1 MQDYGTF
8 FGLDPRTTVW
18 FVAQIHLMFAGFVL
32 GVPMFA
38 VVVEIVGARTRDPR
52 FDRLARDFARLLS
65 VAAATTA
72 ALGGLLV
79 FVLLGL
85 YPTFTTHLAGVF
97 RASFFLYGLV
107 FFGEAFVLYFWFYS
121 WDRLRSTE
129 LRSQLMARGFFAAT
143 LGMVLVGVGVF
154 SFASPD
160 VHGLRDAGRTE
171 GERVERWA
179 GQLGPWLARAVE
191 DGEEVAEYLADPI
204 DQLTTYDVS
213 LVQGDP
219 DAAARIQRSSE
230 LLLATAVRLGEDRDL
245 TVDAAPERLTE
256 SAVVLA
262 ADLVSDAATSA
273 AGASAAHW
281 KRLLAIGLLALLL
294 SCLGAA
300 FTSAKALHV
309 WFGILLNLMGL
320 ALLLIANSW
329 VTYTMSPT
337 GVHEASGEFVGTT
350 WQATTNPLWNPLNLH
365 RVLANMVLGGFVAA
379 AYAAVRSLAART
391 DEARER
397 YDWMGYVGNFVG
409 MAALLPLPFA
419 GYYLGREIYGYS
431 PIMGNDMMGGAFSW
445 SFILQALLIG
455 MLFLGANYYLWV
467 GMQRIPG
474 ANRYRRYVPWNT
486 ALLVLCFAIWLT
498 PHNLPLGADERAL
511 MAGESFHP
519 VLKYF
524 GLMSAKNAA
533 VNLIIVSTFFSF
545 LMYRRANRGTLRP
558 FTEQGVGAKIVLL
571 STLATVLAG
580 LAWYASA
587 VRGMDPASIGVDEGA
602 RWIFD
607 GAVFS
612 LLAQAAVCVVAV
624 AMTLVDRG
632 KAAQMLVL
640 GSTVA
645 LATLFLGAWGF
656 VAMTGASGFLTS
668 LAVCQTLIVLSCL
681 LLVTVIDV
689 LLFRGAKVI
698 GRIRWGAIPRRAS
711 YALIWNCVAVVM
723 LMGLMGYVRS
733 GLREDWHVY
742 GVLKD
747 TSAWAFTPTH
757 AEMSMKV
764 ALISLIF
771 MGLVALVF
779 WLGDLAHSDDAPAP
793 AQGD

>member
-38 VVVEIVGARTRDPR
+38 VVVEVVGARLREPR
-52 FDRLARDFARLLS
+52 YDRLARDFARLLS

-97 RASFFLYGLV
+97 RSSFFLYGLV

-121 WDRLRSTE
+121 WDRLSSTE
-129 LRSQLMARGFFAAT
+129 PRSPLMARGFWAAT
-143 LGMVLVGVGVF
+143 AAALLVGVGVF
-154 SFASPD
+154 LFAGPD
-160 VHGLRDAGRTE
+160 VRGLRDVGVAE

-179 GQLGPWLARAVE
+179 EQLGPWLARAIE
-191 DGEEVAEYLADPI
+191 DGEEVAEYLVDPV
-204 DQLTTYDVS
+204 DQLTGYEVS
-213 LVQGDP
+213 LVPDDDRASIRIHRNAELLV
-219 DAAARIQRSSE
+219 DAAAR
-230 LLLATAVRLGEDRDL
+230 LAEEDVTVEVAPARLME
-245 TVDAAPERLTE
+245 A
-256 SAVVLA
+256 AVVLA
-262 ADLVSDAATSA
+262 ADLE
-273 AGASAAHW
+273 AGAAVTAADASARHW
-281 KRLLAIGLLALLL
+281 KRLLAIGLVALLL
-294 SCLGAA
+294 SCLACA
-300 FTSAKALHV
+300 FTSAKTLHV
-309 WFGILLNLMGL
+309 WFGVLLNLLGL

-329 VTYTMSPT
+329 ITYTMSPT
-337 GVHEASGEFVGTT
+337 GVHGASGEFVGTT
-350 WQATTNPLWNPLNLH
+350 WQATANPLWNPLNLH

-379 AYAAVRSLAART
+379 AYAAVRSLAAPT
-391 DEARER
+391 EQARER

-431 PIMGNDMMGGAFSW
+431 PVMGNDMMGGAFSW

-474 ANRYRRYVPWNT
+474 ANRYRRYIPWNT
-486 ALLVLCFAIWLT
+486 AILVLCFAVWLT

-545 LMYRRANRGTLRP
+545 LMYRRANRGAVRP
-558 FTEQGVGAKIVLL
+558 FAEQGVGAKIVLL
-571 STLATVLAG
+571 GTLATTLVG
-580 LAWYASA
+580 LAWYASV
-587 VRGMDPASIGVDEGA
+587 VRGMDPASINVGEGA

-607 GAVFS
+607 GAMYA
-612 LLAQAAVCVVAV
+612 LLAQAAVCVVAT

-632 KAAQMLVL
+632 RTAQILVL
-640 GSTVA
+640 VSTVA
-645 LATLFLGAWGF
+645 LATVFLGAWGF
-656 VAMTGASGFLTS
+656 VAMTDASGFLTS

-689 LLFRGAKVI
+689 LVFRGAKVI

-733 GLREDWHVY
+733 GLRDDWHVY
-742 GVLKD
+742 GVLRD
-747 TSAWAFTPTH
+747 TSEWAFTPTH
-757 AEMSMKV
+757 AEMSVKV

-771 MGLVALVF
+771 IALVALVF
-779 WLGDLAHSDDAPAP
+779 WLGDLAHEDAPAEE
-793 AQGD
+793 G